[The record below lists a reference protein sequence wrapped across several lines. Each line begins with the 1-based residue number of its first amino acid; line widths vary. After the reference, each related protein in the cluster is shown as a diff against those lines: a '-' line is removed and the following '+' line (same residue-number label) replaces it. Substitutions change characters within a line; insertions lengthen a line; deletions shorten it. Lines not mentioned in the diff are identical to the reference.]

1 MKKLFLLF
9 TAFSISAIGCR
20 EDEYQPPVV
29 NPEEPTVTAQLI
41 TDWLDNLVVFVRES
55 ELSGPE
61 ASRVFA
67 YCGVAMYEGVYRAYP
82 TRKSLAG
89 QLNGLNSLPQ
99 PSSADYNWGIV
110 ASTAQRVVASYL
122 FSDASVEVR
131 QTIIS
136 LNEIHISNFRQLGIS
151 EDVVQRS
158 KNYGTDLGNAI
169 TAWAATDGF
178 AAQQSCSYTIPQ
190 GAGLWEPTFPQFSSP
205 LLPCWKDMRPFVID
219 PGSLAIQCNPGIPT
233 NFSSDINS
241 DFYAEALEVYNTVN
255 AATDEQEKIA
265 RFWEDAIGTVTP
277 PGHAIS
283 ILSQVIKA
291 KNINEEIALE
301 AYVKS
306 GLAMADAYIS
316 SWTLIYDYNVLRPST
331 YIQEYIDPA
340 WQPLFYNPNY
350 PAYTS
355 VHSICAN
362 AAAQVMSSTIGE
374 DVVFTDN
381 THALYGLSP
390 RYFNSFYEYAEESAS
405 AELYAGFNYRSAI
418 ENGEYQGR
426 CIGQTVNDL
435 AFKE

>member
-1 MKKLFLLF
+1 MKKLFLLV
-9 TAFSISAIGCR
+9 TLFSITVIGCR

-29 NPEEPTVTAQLI
+29 NPEEPTITAQLI

-99 PSSADYNWGIV
+99 PTSAEYNWGIV

-136 LNEIHISNFRQLGIS
+136 LNEIHISEFRQLGIS
-151 EDVVQRS
+151 DDVVQRS
-158 KNYGTDLGNAI
+158 KNYGTDIGNAI
-169 TAWAATDGF
+169 TAWAVADGF
-178 AAQQSCSYTIPQ
+178 ASQASCNYTIPQ

-205 LLPCWKDMRPFVID
+205 LLPCWKDMRPFVIN
-219 PGSLAIQCNPGIPT
+219 PGSLAIECNPGIPT
-233 NFSSDINS
+233 GFSNDINS
-241 DFYAEALEVYNTVN
+241 TFYAAALEVYNTVN
-255 AATDEQEKIA
+255 SATDEQEKIA

-291 KNINEEIALE
+291 KNVNEEIALE
-301 AYVKS
+301 AYVKT
-306 GLAMADAYIS
+306 GLAMADGYIS

-331 YIQEYIDPA
+331 FIQEYIDPS

-355 VHSICAN
+355 LHAVCAN

-374 DVVFTDN
+374 NIVFTDN

-390 RYFNSFYEYAEESAS
+390 RYFNSFYEYAEEAGM

-418 ENGEYQGR
+418 DNGEYQGR
-426 CIGQTVNDL
+426 CIGQAVNDL
-435 AFKE
+435 TFKE